1 MLPQKTM
8 LSLWDSFTALL
19 TTNGISATWLF
30 VSTSIFF
37 LVFLLSLREFL
48 CWYLKIYKTQSMI
61 EELQKEVKALQNNAI
76 ASPTPVAQTTTEPLK
91 KESPADRFVHFN

>member
-19 TTNGISATWLF
+19 TNNGISATWLF
-30 VSTSIFF
+30 IGTSVFF

-48 CWYLKIYKTQSMI
+48 SWYLRAYQTQYMI
-61 EELQKEVKALQNNAI
+61 QKLQSE
-76 ASPTPVAQTTTEPLK
+76 
-91 KESPADRFVHFN
+91 